1 MKAIYKINLF
11 FILFYFLLI
20 LCLGI
25 LSFFLF
31 QQNILIIWSSLLI
44 GLFYLALAF
53 YRPLKRLRAL
63 RRETGAAERDFLT
76 AHSAFYR
83 HIDEAGKRHFE
94 IDIRIFLSD
103 FRITGIRQEP
113 VDDNTRLL
121 IAAGVATLIHGRP
134 DWEPP
139 FRDGIVVYPG
149 KSFDQKY
156 QTGRGHIAGQAH
168 YHGPLLLTRENL
180 DRSFEN
186 PHDGYNVVFHEM
198 AHYFDF
204 EDGKADGIPSL
215 GMASH
220 SIYSWREVI
229 LDEWKKVNRGR
240 SFLDPYAGLNE
251 AEFFAVSTEFFFEKP
266 WVMAKKNPELYRML
280 SDFYNIDTLKIF
292 QSTV

>member
-1 MKAIYKINLF
+1 MKAIYKIDLVFNLG
-11 FILFYFLLI
+11 YFLLI
-20 LCLGI
+20 QFLGVLC
-25 LSFFLF
+25 FFIF
-31 QQNILIIWSSLLI
+31 DRRMAIIGI
-44 GLFYLALAF
+44 GLLTGLVYLRLAF
-53 YRPLKRLRAL
+53 HRPLKRIRSLRGEMNDVD
-63 RRETGAAERDFLT
+63 RHFLS

-83 HIDEAGKRHFE
+83 HIDETGKRHFE
-94 IDIRIFLSD
+94 SDIRIFLSD
-103 FRITGIRQEP
+103 FRITGIRGET
-113 VDDNTRLL
+113 VDPETRLL

-149 KSFDQKY
+149 KTFDKKY
-156 QTGRGHIAGQAH
+156 RIGRGNIAGQAH
-168 YHGPLLLTRENL
+168 YRGPLILTRENL

-220 SIYSWREVI
+220 SIYSWREII
-229 LDEWKKVNRGR
+229 LEEWKKVNQGR
-240 SFLDPYAGLNE
+240 SFLDTYAGLNE

-266 WVMAKKNPELYRML
+266 WVMERKNPELYRMFR
-280 SDFYNIDTLKIF
+280 DFYNVDTLKIF
-292 QSTV
+292 SSPA